1 MRILDVSPR
10 VVFPPIRGS
19 GVRAYNLLRSLSARH
34 EVRQFSQARPGRG
47 AEGGRGLE
55 QITPSYSELRY
66 ANPIAASL
74 GELSV
79 RTWPMAPLLSG
90 LGLRLTRPR
99 ELDRLLDWADVVL
112 VEFPWQ
118 YAYCRR
124 RRPDR
129 PVVLAGLNVEAAKFR
144 SYAESVGRPRTTS
157 LWVRFVEAVERHAV
171 ETADL
176 VLCVSESDRDELER
190 RYDVRAERLVVVP
203 NGADTLSYGPVDPSV
218 RRAARSRL
226 GLPERPT
233 ALFVGADVPPNR
245 AGLEWVRRLA
255 LRSDHF
261 TFLAA
266 GHVAPPTISEGGLVA
281 LGFVDDL
288 ALCFA
293 AADFALCPIEFG
305 GGTKIKLLE
314 GLAAALPTVAFEEAL
329 TGLPLEDGRHL
340 LVAEKSEKGLL
351 AALERLAGDPEL
363 AAAVGAAGRELV
375 AGAYD
380 WARVADALEHHLL
393 RLVSAAPRLTGR
405 RAPRAR
411 LRTSRPFARP

>member
-1 MRILDVSPR
+1 MKILDVSPR

-19 GVRAYNLLRSLSARH
+19 GVRAYNLLRSLSVRH
-34 EVRQFSQARPGRG
+34 QVRQFSQARPGRV
-47 AEGGRGLE
+47 AEGGRGLQ

-66 ANPIAASL
+66 AHPVAAGL

-79 RTWPMAPLLSG
+79 RTWPTAPLLSG

-99 ELDRLLDWADVVL
+99 ELNRLLHWADVVL

-124 RRPDR
+124 HRPDR
-129 PVVLAGLNVEAAKFR
+129 PIVLAAQNVEAVKFR
-144 SYAESVGRPRTTS
+144 SYAESLGRPRTTS
-157 LWVRFVEAVERHAV
+157 FWVRYVEAAERSAV

-190 RYDVRAERLVVVP
+190 RYDVLAERLVVIP
-203 NGADTLSYGPVDPSV
+203 NGADTQSYVPVDPGA
-218 RRAARSRL
+218 RRAMRSRL

-255 LRSDHF
+255 RRSDRF

-266 GHVAPPTISEGGLVA
+266 GHVAPPAISEGGLVA

-288 ALCFA
+288 ASCFA

-314 GLAAALPTVAFEEAL
+314 GLAAGLPTIAFEESL

-340 LVAEKSEKGLL
+340 LVVEKSEDGLL

-363 AAAVGAAGRELV
+363 AATLGSAGRELV

-380 WARVADALEHHLL
+380 WVRVADALEDHLL
-393 RLVSAAPRLTGR
+393 RLVSAPGR

-411 LRTSRPFARP
+411 PRTPRPFPCP